1 VSRLDGLLRVAEDRF
16 LHGHLLSRW
25 ITDYVDL
32 EESLAV
38 GSIAQEELAHAATL
52 MEFAGLDDEGRD
64 DFIFERPVEDWQPS
78 ALVTHRLHDWPATVL
93 RGYLLA
99 SVGEIGSV
107 LLSHARRPE
116 LQSAGQVIAAEQR
129 LHVTHWERWVTMLG
143 RDDRTGDELRARAAA
158 VLPLATDV
166 FGAPAFDEANGE
178 AAHAAWVD
186 AVSGTLTEVGIAVD
200 ALGSAPTPR
209 GTSAGS
215 ELADILGDVRS
226 LRVGAG
232 DGVRGLYR

>member
-16 LHGHLLSRW
+16 LHGHLLGRW

-38 GSIAQEELAHAATL
+38 GSISQEEMAHAATL
-52 MEFAGLDDEGRD
+52 MEFAGLDDAGRD
-64 DFIFERPVEDWQPS
+64 AFIFERPLADWQPT
-78 ALVTHRLHDWPATVL
+78 ALVAHRLHDWPAAVL

-99 SVGEIGSV
+99 SVGEVGSV

-129 LHVTHWERWVTMLG
+129 LHVTHWERWITMLG
-143 RDDRTGDELRARAAA
+143 RDARTGDELRARAAE
-158 VLPLATDV
+158 VLPLAADV
-166 FGAPAFDEANGE
+166 FGTPAFDQANGE

-186 AVSGTLTEVGIAVD
+186 SVTGPLAAVGISVD
-200 ALGSAPTPR
+200 ALGRTATPR
-209 GTSAGS
+209 GALGGS
-215 ELADILGDVRS
+215 ELADILGDVQA

>member
-1 VSRLDGLLRVAEDRF
+1 MSRLDGLLRVAEDRF
-16 LHGHLLSRW
+16 LHGHLLGRW

-38 GSIAQEELAHAATL
+38 GSISQEELAHAATL

-64 DFIFERPVEDWQPS
+64 AFIFERPVEDWQPS
-78 ALVTHRLHDWPATVL
+78 ALLAHRLHDWPAAVL

-99 SVGEIGSV
+99 SVGEVGSV
-107 LLSHARRPE
+107 LLSHARRQE

-129 LHVTHWERWVTMLG
+129 LHVTHWERWVRMLG
-143 RDDRTGDELRARAAA
+143 QDERTADEFRARAAE
-158 VLPLATDV
+158 VLPLARDV
-166 FGAPAFDEANGE
+166 FGAPAFDEASGE

-186 AVSGTLTEVGIAVD
+186 AVSGPLTAVGIPLD
-200 ALGSAPTPR
+200 ALGRTPAPR
-209 GTSAGS
+209 GGLDDS
-215 ELADILGDVRS
+215 ELAGILGDIRS
-226 LRVGAG
+226 QRVGAG

>member
-1 VSRLDGLLRVAEDRF
+1 MSGRDGLLRVAEDRF

-64 DFIFERPVEDWQPS
+64 AFIFERPVHAWQPT
-78 ALVTHRLHDWPATVL
+78 ALVAHRLEDWPAVVI

-99 SVGEIGSV
+99 SVGEVGSV

-129 LHVTHWERWVTMLG
+129 LHVTHWERWVSLLG
-143 RDDRTGDELRARAAA
+143 QDQRTGDELRARAAQ

-166 FGAPAFDEANGE
+166 FGAPAFDRANGE
-178 AAHAAWVD
+178 AAHAAWVE
-186 AVSGTLTEVGIAVD
+186 AVSVPLAAVGIPVD
-200 ALGSAPTPR
+200 ALGRAPVPR
-209 GTSAGS
+209 AVRDST
-215 ELADILGDVRS
+215 ELADVLGEIRS

>member
-16 LHGHLLSRW
+16 LHGHLLGRW

-38 GSIAQEELAHAATL
+38 GSISQEELAHAATL

-64 DFIFERPVEDWQPS
+64 AFIFERPVEDWQPS
-78 ALVTHRLHDWPATVL
+78 ALLAHRLHDWPAAVL

-99 SVGEIGSV
+99 SVGEVGSV

-129 LHVTHWERWVTMLG
+129 LHVTHWERWVTILG
-143 RDDRTGDELRARAAA
+143 QDERTADEFRARAAE
-158 VLPLATDV
+158 VLPLARDV
-166 FGAPAFDEANGE
+166 FGTPAFDEASGE
-178 AAHAAWVD
+178 AAHTAWVD
-186 AVSGTLTEVGIAVD
+186 AVSGPLSAVGIPVD
-200 ALGSAPTPR
+200 ALGRSPAPR
-209 GTSAGS
+209 GELGGS
-215 ELADILGDVRS
+215 ELADILGDIRS
-226 LRVGAG
+226 QRVGAG

>member
-1 VSRLDGLLRVAEDRF
+1 MSGRDGLLRVAEDRF
-16 LHGHLLSRW
+16 LHGHLLGRW

-52 MEFAGLDDEGRD
+52 MEFAGLDDGGRD
-64 DFIFERPVEDWQPS
+64 AFIFERPVEAWQPS
-78 ALVTHRLHDWPATVL
+78 ALVAHRLNDWPATVL

-99 SVGEIGSV
+99 SVGEVGSG
-107 LLSHARRPE
+107 LLSLNRRPE

-143 RDDRTGDELRARAAA
+143 RDERTGDELRARAAV
-158 VLPLATDV
+158 VLPLAADV
-166 FGAPAFDEANGE
+166 FGEPALCQAQGQS
-178 AAHAAWVD
+178 AHGAWVD
-186 AVSGTLTEVGIAVD
+186 AVSGSLSAVGIAVD
-200 ALGSAPTPR
+200 SLGRTPTPR
-209 GTSAGS
+209 VALEES
-215 ELADILGDVRS
+215 ELSDILGDIRS
-226 LRVGAG
+226 LRVGAD

>member
-1 VSRLDGLLRVAEDRF
+1 MSRLDGLLRVAEDRF

-38 GSIAQEELAHAATL
+38 GSISQEELAHAATL

-64 DFIFERPVEDWQPS
+64 AFIFERPVQAWQPT
-78 ALVTHRLHDWPATVL
+78 ALVAHRLEDWPAVVL

-99 SVGEIGSV
+99 SVGEVGSV

-129 LHVTHWERWVTMLG
+129 LHVTHWERWVSMLG
-143 RDDRTGDELRARAAA
+143 QDQRTGDELRARAAE

-166 FGAPAFDEANGE
+166 FGSPAFDQANGE
-178 AAHAAWVD
+178 AAHSAWVE
-186 AVSGTLTEVGIAVD
+186 AVSVPLAAVGIPVD
-200 ALGSAPTPR
+200 ALGRTPAPRAVRDST
-209 GTSAGS
+209 
-215 ELADILGDVRS
+215 ELADILGDIRS

>member
-16 LHGHLLSRW
+16 LHGHLLGRW

-64 DFIFERPVEDWQPS
+64 AFIFERPAGDWQPS
-78 ALVTHRLHDWPATVL
+78 ALVAHRLHDWPAAVL

-99 SVGEIGSV
+99 SVGEVGSV

-143 RDDRTGDELRARAAA
+143 KDERTADELRARAAE

-166 FGAPAFDEANGE
+166 FGSPAFDQANGE

-186 AVSGTLTEVGIAVD
+186 SVSGPLSAVGVSVE
-200 ALGSAPTPR
+200 ALGRTPTPR
-209 GTSAGS
+209 GALGGS
-215 ELADILGDVRS
+215 ELVDLLDEIRS

>member
-1 VSRLDGLLRVAEDRF
+1 MTGRDGLLRVAEDRF
-16 LHGHLLSRW
+16 LHGHLLGRW

-52 MEFAGLDDEGRD
+52 IEFAGLDEEARD
-64 DFIFERPVEDWQPS
+64 AFVFERPVEAWQPS
-78 ALVTHRLHDWPATVL
+78 ALVARRLHDWPATVL

-99 SVGEIGSV
+99 SVGEVGSV

-116 LQSAGQVIAAEQR
+116 LQSAGKVIAAEQR
-129 LHVTHWERWVTMLG
+129 LHVTHWQRWVTLLG
-143 RDDRTGDELRARAAA
+143 RDERTGDELRARAAV
-158 VLPLATDV
+158 VLPLAADV
-166 FGAPAFDEANGE
+166 FGAPAFDEVNGQ
-178 AAHAAWVD
+178 AAHTAWVE
-186 AVSGTLTEVGIAVD
+186 AVAGPLSAVGISVD
-200 ALGSAPTPR
+200 ALGRTPAPR
-209 GTSAGS
+209 GDLAGS
-215 ELADILGDVRS
+215 DLVEILGDVRS

>member
-1 VSRLDGLLRVAEDRF
+1 VSGREGLLRVAEDRF

-38 GSIAQEELAHAATL
+38 GSISQEELAHAATL
-52 MEFAGLDDEGRD
+52 IEFAGLDAEGRD
-64 DFIFERPVEDWQPS
+64 SFIYERAVEAWQPS
-78 ALVTHRLHDWPATVL
+78 ALVANRLHDWPATVL

-99 SVGEIGSV
+99 SVGEVGSV
-107 LLSHARRPE
+107 LLSHARRPQLKE
-116 LQSAGQVIAAEQR
+116 AGQVIAAEQR

-143 RDDRTGDELRARAAA
+143 QDERTGDQLRARAVE

-166 FGAPAFDEANGE
+166 FGAPAFDESNGE
-178 AAHAAWVD
+178 AAHLAWVE
-186 AVSGTLTEVGIAVD
+186 AVSGPLSAVGISVD
-200 ALGSAPTPR
+200 ALGRTPTPR
-209 GTSAGS
+209 AAQGGS
-215 ELADILGDVRS
+215 ELADILGEIRS